1 MSADKESCPFW
12 EIQNG
17 RFLRPQS
24 LDAIRSEKGR
34 ILADVVAQIDNG
46 LKVFLR
52 GSLLE
57 CPNPFTDADADL
69 FIIFKDFG
77 QLEALRG
84 ILPHNYNYD
93 IKQIREGDEGSD
105 FVYHALL
112 HCRSLQLCGEPLFDA
127 PVYADKE
134 FAWRHWVKY
143 CPALIPS
150 VIDSSNS
157 WSLIHFKLL
166 VRCFGVLSF
175 LRDRRFTRE
184 IGPCITFAEMENPQ
198 MGQKLKKMRVS
209 IENHSADTFALGEIK
224 AHLANRFDELFP
236 TWD

>member
-1 MSADKESCPFW
+1 MLVHEGCCPFW

-17 RFLRPQS
+17 QFLRSQS

-57 CPNPFTDADADL
+57 CSNPFADADADL
-69 FIIFKDFG
+69 FVIYKDSG
-77 QLEALRG
+77 QLEVLREV
-84 ILPHNYNYD
+84 LPNNYHYD
-93 IKQIREGDEGSD
+93 IKQIGEGAEASD

-112 HCRSLQLCGEPLFDA
+112 RCRSLQICGQPLCDA
-127 PVYADKE
+127 SVYANKE

-143 CPALIPS
+143 CAALIPS
-150 VIDSSNS
+150 TINS
-157 WSLIHFKLL
+157 AGKYSLIHFKLL
-166 VRCFGVLSF
+166 VRCFGVLSL
-175 LRDRRFTRE
+175 LRDQRFTRD
-184 IGPCITFAEMENPQ
+184 IGACITFAETENPQ
-198 MGQKLKKMRVS
+198 IGKKLKEMRVS

-224 AHLANRFDELFP
+224 THLADRFDELFP
-236 TWD
+236 AWN

>member
-1 MSADKESCPFW
+1 MLVHEGCCPFW

-17 RFLRPQS
+17 QFLRPQF

-34 ILADVVAQIDNG
+34 ILADAVAQIDNG

-57 CPNPFTDADADL
+57 CPNPFADADADL
-69 FIIFKDFG
+69 FVVYKDSG
-77 QLEALRG
+77 QLEVLREV
-84 ILPHNYNYD
+84 LPNSYHYD
-93 IKQIREGDEGSD
+93 IKQIGEGAEGSD

-112 HCRSLQLCGEPLFDA
+112 RCRSLQLCGEPLFDA
-127 PVYADKE
+127 TVYADKD

-150 VIDSSNS
+150 IIDSSKS

-166 VRCFGVLSF
+166 VRCFGVLSL
-175 LRDRRFTRE
+175 LRDRRFTRD
-184 IGPCITFAEMENPQ
+184 IGGCIHFAETENPE
-198 MGQKLKKMRVS
+198 MGQKLRQMRTS
-209 IENHSADTFALGEIK
+209 IENHSADIFALGEIK
-224 AHLANRFDELFP
+224 IHLANRFDELFP

>member
-1 MSADKESCPFW
+1 MSADEESCPFW

-17 RFLRPQS
+17 RYLRPQS
-24 LDAIRSEKGR
+24 LDAIRSEKGQR
-34 ILADVVAQIDNG
+34 LADVVAQIDNG

-52 GSLLE
+52 GSMLE
-57 CPNPFTDADADL
+57 CTAPFVGADADL
-69 FIIFKDFG
+69 FVIFKDSSE
-77 QLEALRG
+77 LEVLSEV
-84 ILPHNYNYD
+84 LPINYNYD
-93 IKQIREGDEGSD
+93 IKQIRESDEGTD

-112 HCRSLQLCGEPLFDA
+112 HCRSRQLCGPPLFEA

-166 VRCFGVLSF
+166 VRCFGVLSL

-184 IGPCITFAEMENPQ
+184 MGACITFAETENAQ
-198 MGQKLKKMRVS
+198 MGYKLKKMRVS
-209 IENHSADTFALGEIK
+209 IENHSAGVFALGEIK
-224 AHLANRFDELFP
+224 TYLANRFDELFP
-236 TWD
+236 TWE